1 MLALLLIRGG
11 AVIARFV
18 LGTGSPLACYH
29 YMVMEVSELS
39 FSCMPVDGT
48 DENGLRLHHRCC

>member
-29 YMVMEVSELS
+29 YMVMEVSKLS
-39 FSCMPVDGT
+39 FSCMTVDGR
-48 DENGLRLHHRCC
+48 DENGLSLYHRSC